1 MSGSFS
7 KRLGETLAHVQD
19 FFDTVVHYGIK
30 RVSESDKTKDPSK
43 IKKPSKVGKVLRFF
57 SEMGDTYYNKYS
69 NIKSDQKQ
77 PDVKE

>member
-1 MSGSFS
+1 MSGTFS

-19 FFDTVVHYGIK
+19 FFDTVVHFGIK
-30 RVSESDKTKDPSK
+30 RVAKSDTTKDLSETE
-43 IKKPSKVGKVLRFF
+43 KPFNLGKVLRFF
-57 SEMGDTYYNKYS
+57 SEMGDAYYNKYS